1 MVSAEKVRLQ
11 KSCYEKKE
19 IFEVKAPVTR
29 FYTRPQSIIQRKSLA
44 GPHLNEMFVLGEQM

>member
-11 KSCYEKKE
+11 KSCYEKE
-19 IFEVKAPVTR
+19 DIFEVKAPVTR